1 MQRVRRWLLPAGV
14 AVVALDQVTKTW
26 AVNALDDGRTIDVVW
41 TLQFALGFNS
51 GMAFSKA
58 TGFGPLIGIVAT
70 LAIVF
75 ILASLRKADSA
86 SSALGMSLVAAGAAG
101 NVIDRLFRGDAWFRG
116 SVVDFIDLQ
125 WWPVFNVADSA
136 ITIGGVLVILGA
148 LRARDTDEAADTMA
162 SGDSGDAGG
171 AGQLSG
177 GGQA

>member
-1 MQRVRRWLLPAGV
+1 MDRARRWLLPAGV

-26 AVNALDDGRTIDVVW
+26 AVNALDDGRTIDLFW
-41 TLQFALGFNS
+41 TLRFALGFNS

-58 TGFGPLIGIVAT
+58 TGLGPLIGIVAT

-75 ILASLRKADSA
+75 IVASMRRAESTASA
-86 SSALGMSLVAAGAAG
+86 FGMALVAAGAAG

-136 ITIGGVLVILGA
+136 ITVGGVLVIIAA
-148 LRARDTDEAADTMA
+148 LRTR
-162 SGDSGDAGG
+162 DAG
-171 AGQLSG
+171 ADDAVAAG
-177 GGQA
+177 GGGN

>member
-86 SSALGMSLVAAGAAG
+86 ASALGMSLVAAGAAG

-148 LRARDTDEAADTMA
+148 LRARDTDEASDTME

-177 GGQA
+177 GGPE

>member
-26 AVNALDDGRTIDVVW
+26 AVNALDDGRTIHVVW
-41 TLQFALGFNS
+41 TLRFALGFNS

-58 TGFGPLIGIVAT
+58 TGLGPLIGIIAT

-75 ILASLRKADSA
+75 ILASLRRADSV
-86 SSALGMSLVAAGAAG
+86 SSAFGMTLVAAGAMG

-136 ITIGGVLVILGA
+136 ITVGGILVILGA
-148 LRARDTDEAADTMA
+148 LRAREPAVDGNTAEA
-162 SGDSGDAGG
+162 GR
-171 AGQLSG
+171 QSG
-177 GGQA
+177 GDGP